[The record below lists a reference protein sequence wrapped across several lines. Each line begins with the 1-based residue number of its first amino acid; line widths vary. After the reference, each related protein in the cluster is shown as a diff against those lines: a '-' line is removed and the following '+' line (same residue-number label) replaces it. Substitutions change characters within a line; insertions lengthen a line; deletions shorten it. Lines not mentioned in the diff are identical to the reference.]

1 MPGSGGVGQ
10 KSVPRTLLT
19 PSGARGYPRWPMG
32 LEGKIALV
40 TGGGRGIG
48 RAVALRLARDGA
60 AVAVW
65 GRQQE
70 PLEAVAAEI
79 GRLGRKAAAIVCD
92 VADPGQVG
100 MAIERIRRELGT
112 VDVLVANA
120 GIAPSAPIL
129 KTSLQSFREVLDV
142 NLVGAFLCL
151 QAVLPEM
158 VERRWGRVVN
168 VASTAAKVGV
178 PYTAAYCASK
188 HGLLGLTRSA
198 ALDVADKGVTI
209 NAVCPSWVETDMV
222 ERAVGRIAK
231 VTGKPAENAR
241 DALRRMNPQG
251 RFLTAEEV
259 ADVIAYLCG
268 PGAAGINGQAWSV
281 DGGEVTA

>member
-1 MPGSGGVGQ
+1 VS
-10 KSVPRTLLT
+10 
-19 PSGARGYPRWPMG
+19 
-32 LEGKIALV
+32 LEGKVSLV

-60 AVAVW
+60 HVAVW
-65 GRQQE
+65 GRQRE

-79 GRLGRKAAAIVCD
+79 ARLSRKATAVVCN
-92 VADPGQVG
+92 VADPGAVG
-100 MAIERIRRELGT
+100 MAIERTRRELGP

-129 KTSLQSFREVLDV
+129 KTSLATFREVLDV

-168 VASTAAKVGV
+168 VASTAAKIGV

-188 HGLLGLTRSA
+188 HGLLGLTRAS

-209 NAVCPSWVETDMV
+209 NAVCPSWVETEMV

-231 VTGKPAENAR
+231 ATGKGADSAR

-251 RFLTAEEV
+251 RFLTPEEV
-259 ADVIAYLCG
+259 ADVVAFLCG
-268 PGAAGINGQAWSV
+268 LGASGINGQAWSV
-281 DGGEVTA
+281 DGGEVTS